1 MKKRK
6 DRNKNA
12 PALFTLSGVADD
24 FTRGFVSY
32 AAVAALANARGY
44 PVIDARLLR
53 QSALAG
59 VALVAG
65 VAAGKA
71 ARRGD
76 YLTALLSAAGGVAGV
91 YGLHRLFELSH
102 SKGT

>member
-6 DRNKNA
+6 GKKAR
-12 PALFTLSGVADD
+12 ALLTFSGVADD

-32 AAVAALANARGY
+32 AAVAALANARGF

-65 VAAGKA
+65 TAAGRA
-71 ARRGD
+71 AGQGD
-76 YLTALLSAAGGVAGV
+76 YLAAALAAAGGVAGV
-91 YGLHRLFELSH
+91 YGLHRLLELSH